1 MPGATAGIGPGMA
14 TPSNDAVTSDPPR
27 TSSEPA
33 ATSGPG
39 PLPVLSPADTARLLG
54 TALGP
59 IIAQGVIARRPR
71 VVALAG
77 RLGTDDAAV
86 RLLQQLRA
94 RYGDG
99 PVRVPLPGRPFALVL
114 DGDGVRR
121 VLTEGPE
128 PFAPASWEKR
138 GALGHFQPHG
148 VLVSHGDAR
157 AERRRFTETVLD
169 TGTPLHTDA
178 AHIAAV
184 ARAETGALRDIAA
197 RTGVLSWDDFVRSW
211 WRTVR
216 RIVLGPQARDDH
228 DLTDTLT
235 RLRGRGNW
243 SFLAPRHDH
252 LRERFAAGVRR
263 HLDQAAP
270 GSLAARI
277 AAQDPGTGITP
288 EDQVGH
294 WLFAWDPGAAVTFR
308 ALALLATHPQVRGRA
323 RAEIAEGAQDG
334 PPELPVLRAA
344 VLESTRLWPTTP
356 LLLRESTRA
365 TRWPGGDL
373 AAGTSVLVPAWFLHR
388 DDTRRSDAD
397 TLDVDQWLD
406 GSATDDWMLT
416 PFSGGHGVCPAR
428 ELVLFVASTVLATL
442 LDGHHTVLLPPE
454 SFDPSA
460 PLPRGLNPYAMRF
473 GVSRAATTP

>member
-1 MPGATAGIGPGMA
+1 MLGVTAGIGPGMA

-228 DLTDTLT
+228 DLTDTLPGCAGAVT
-235 RLRGRGNW
+235 GPSSPPATTTCANASPPECGGTWIGPPRAASPPGSPPRTRGRG
-243 SFLAPRHDH
+243 SRRRTRSGTGCSPGTPAPR
-252 LRERFAAGVRR
+252 
-263 HLDQAAP
+263 
-270 GSLAARI
+270 
-277 AAQDPGTGITP
+277 
-288 EDQVGH
+288 
-294 WLFAWDPGAAVTFR
+294 
-308 ALALLATHPQVRGRA
+308 
-323 RAEIAEGAQDG
+323 
-334 PPELPVLRAA
+334 
-344 VLESTRLWPTTP
+344 
-356 LLLRESTRA
+356 
-365 TRWPGGDL
+365 
-373 AAGTSVLVPAWFLHR
+373 
-388 DDTRRSDAD
+388 
-397 TLDVDQWLD
+397 
-406 GSATDDWMLT
+406 
-416 PFSGGHGVCPAR
+416 
-428 ELVLFVASTVLATL
+428 
-442 LDGHHTVLLPPE
+442 
-454 SFDPSA
+454 
-460 PLPRGLNPYAMRF
+460 
-473 GVSRAATTP
+473 